1 MSIPV
6 FKISQCEKKEKGIDI
21 RPDLAYNKGAKSER
35 RQAVKPHRFQSSG
48 VKEEKDEPTRR
59 VNPNEKK
66 SPKKSKEQSDELS

>member
-35 RQAVKPHRFQSSG
+35 RQAV
-48 VKEEKDEPTRR
+48 EPPQISIQRR
-59 VNPNEKK
+59 
-66 SPKKSKEQSDELS
+66 

>member
-35 RQAVKPHRFQSSG
+35 RQAVKPPQISKQRRERSKRRADKAG
-48 VKEEKDEPTRR
+48 EP
-59 VNPNEKK
+59 E
-66 SPKKSKEQSDELS
+66 